1 MIPVLEM
8 RFTVTCL
15 DFFLTSNRY
24 KKNKTKKKD
33 KSMQIRRLILS
44 HIYCSINHNPIR
56 EDSYH

>member
-8 RFTVTCL
+8 KFTVTCL
-15 DFFLTSNRY
+15 DFLTSNRD
-24 KKNKTKKKD
+24 KKQKKQKTEKP
-33 KSMQIRRLILS
+33 MQIRHLILS